1 MVVVKTILDNSN
13 IVESYPGITLP
24 LTTSFIETAY
34 HGVFKGSVLRL
45 TGDAE
50 IARSL
55 DRNLQHM
62 VVNYQGRIYY
72 NLNNWYS
79 VLALF
84 PLHARI
90 MTIWRK
96 MLGVA
101 DQDIP
106 PPALH
111 ISALKKMRILA
122 RIRRSGA
129 SLPHEMDQLAD
140 DFSHIYDEFYMHD
153 LATFTNDELVRLYRK
168 LERDVLARW
177 EVTLA
182 NDMYAFVYT
191 WLVEK
196 NIPDARTYLSTL
208 ANVESMRPIH
218 ALLELTE
225 LATESGEIPALH
237 TLKTDEVVRE
247 HLATDTKFW
256 SAMRDYIANY
266 GDRYLE
272 ELKLESA
279 TYRTNPLLLV
289 RAILEYAD
297 GAATLRRKL
306 HASASTQPNTSLLN
320 KLYLKRAVAGIKN
333 RETSRLNRS
342 RLYGM
347 VREIFLHIAE
357 NLHAQ
362 GTIDNVSDIFYL
374 TIDEVLGDDMA
385 QAKER
390 IANRKEQYAALP
402 AKAPANRVILEDG
415 KLPISSREIVRAG
428 AMSGTPVSTG
438 IVEGEVLVVLD
449 PTQVAST
456 KDKILVTRTT
466 DPGWVFLLAHAKGII
481 SEKGSLLSHTAIIAR
496 ELSIPAVVGVP
507 GVTEQLVTGQR
518 VVLNGDTGTIEV
530 KNV

>member
-24 LTTSFIETAY
+24 LTASFIETAY

-45 TGDAE
+45 TGDTQ
-50 IARSL
+50 IAQSL
-55 DRNLQHM
+55 DENLRHM
-62 VVNYQGRIYY
+62 VVNYQGRTYY

-84 PLHARI
+84 PFHSRI

-106 PPALH
+106 PPALRV
-111 ISALKKMRILA
+111 SALKKMRTLA

-129 SLPHEMDQLAD
+129 SLPHEMDRLAD
-140 DFSHIYDEFYMHD
+140 DFSHIFDEFYAHD
-153 LATFTNDELVRLYRK
+153 LTTATNDELVQLYRK
-168 LERDVLARW
+168 LEHDVLTRW

-218 ALLELTE
+218 ALLELAE
-225 LATESGEIPALH
+225 LATQSGEIPALH
-237 TLKTDEVVRE
+237 KLKSDKVVRE
-247 HLATDTKFW
+247 YLSTDAKFW
-256 SAMRDYIANY
+256 SSMRDYIANY

-279 TYRTNPLLLV
+279 TYRTNPLLLIH
-289 RAILEYAD
+289 AILEYAD
-297 GAATLRRKL
+297 GAAALRRKL
-306 HASASTQPNTSLLN
+306 HASASARPKTSLLN
-320 KLYLKRAVAGIKN
+320 KLYLKRAVVGIKN

-347 VREIFLHIAE
+347 VREIFLHIAN

-362 GTIDNVSDIFYL
+362 GIIDDTSDIFYL
-374 TIDEVLGDDMA
+374 TIDEVLGGDMTH
-385 QAKER
+385 AKKR
-390 IANRKEQYAALP
+390 IAERKKQYAAYP
-402 AKAPANRVILEDG
+402 TQAPANRIILEDG
-415 KLPISSREIVRAG
+415 KSPISSREPIQIDTL
-428 AMSGTPVSTG
+428 SGTPVSTG
-438 IVEGEVLVVLD
+438 VVEGEVLVVLD
-449 PTQVAST
+449 STQVAST

-507 GVTEQLVTGQR
+507 RATEQLVTGQHI
-518 VVLNGDTGTIEV
+518 VLNGDTGTIEV